1 MLHGASRAE
10 TGVGCT
16 SLVEVPQIPSF
27 FLGETAPARVAALA
41 RIIANR
47 ALLAKAIFRG
57 FGNYTR
63 VAVSE
68 HYHFEH

>member
-1 MLHGASRAE
+1 MHELGQ
-10 TGVGCT
+10 
-16 SLVEVPQIPSF
+16 VPQIPSF

-47 ALLAKAIFRG
+47 ALLAKPIFRG

-63 VAVSE
+63 VVSSE